1 MQYDYQLYKLSNKF
15 IADYPPQDYPELLLK
30 ADRPHYCLLIETNS
44 DYFICVPFRSNIEH
58 NNAFKFKNT
67 QRSKRSKSGLDYSKI
82 AIINKGEYL
91 SNAKIAVDKDEYKTA
106 IKCMEKIVNQASK
119 YVNDYINHINGSHV
133 LNIKEFDRK
142 YRFSTLPYFHDILNL
157 PHKPM
162 KQTIMV

>member
-1 MQYDYQLYKLSNKF
+1 MQYDYQLYKLSSKF

-44 DYFICVPFRSNIEH
+44 DYF
-58 NNAFKFKNT
+58 
-67 QRSKRSKSGLDYSKI
+67 RSKHSKSGLDYSKI

-162 KQTIMV
+162 KQTITV